1 MLKLIAA
8 AALSLAM
15 QGPEDWHDFGVDRD
29 GVRVS
34 VNLASIESGTDG
46 PEAMVRLRYPHPIA
60 RNATQVDLRG
70 VFNCQ
75 TRRVQRRMLNELSAT
90 GEITVR
96 SDNGQAMDPITAA
109 AGTPMGRV
117 LDLVCATATG

>member
-1 MLKLIAA
+1 MLKLVAV

-15 QGPEDWHDFGVDRD
+15 QGPEDWQDFGVDRE
-29 GVRVS
+29 GVHVA
-34 VNLASIESGTDG
+34 VNLASVENGTDG

-60 RNATQVDLRG
+60 RNATQVDFRG

-75 TRRVQRRMLNELSAT
+75 TRRIQRRLLNELSAT

-96 SDNGQAMDPITAA
+96 SDNGQAMDPVTAT

-117 LDLVCATATG
+117 LDMVCATTAD